1 MSRLVAR
8 GKYLFEDDR
17 KYFARG
23 VSYGPFAPNSRGEEY
38 PERERVRTDFAM
50 MRELGANVI
59 RLYVTP
65 PEWLVEEAASAGLRL
80 MVGIA
85 WPYHMAFLDSAQM
98 TRDIRETIRGA
109 VTAMRQYGDTILAC
123 SLGNEIRSDIVRW
136 HGPGAVS
143 RFLAE
148 LHDAGKQ
155 VDPDRL
161 FTYSNYPSTEYL
173 DLNFLDI
180 VSFNVYLH
188 NESDYRRYLTHLL
201 AISADRP
208 LLLSETGMDTIREG
222 EKHQAELLAWQSRA
236 AFELGLSGFIVF
248 AFTDEWFRGGAE
260 ITDWA
265 FGLVTR
271 ERQPK
276 RAFQAVMRVFAEAL
290 PPPLPAAPKASV
302 IVAAYN
308 AAATLGE
315 CLASLKDLNYPD
327 YETIVVDDGSTDATA
342 QIAEQAGARIVR
354 VDHRGLAAARNAGI
368 DAASGEVIAFID
380 ADARAD
386 RDWLYHLAETIVR
399 RGAAGAGGPNFA
411 PEPGDAG
418 AAAMASAPGL
428 PREVRLGD
436 DRLSQL
442 CGCNMAVTRA
452 ALSRVGGFDPAF
464 TSAGDDVDLSWR
476 LADAGG
482 LLACAPG
489 ATVIHE
495 RRARLDA
502 YLAQQRGYGRG
513 EGLLWRRYP
522 MRGGGDD
529 QMYGGAGASWFASLL
544 GGPRVYYGAF
554 GRGLFQTI
562 YPLAGGWWLA
572 EVPLTIQWT
581 GGAAILFALGAV
593 NRFLLVLGVAG
604 LILSCVAAAAGAI
617 RTPLARRFQTLIA
630 RIHLWVLY
638 LLGPIVRSAARESVK
653 WAMDADGADG
663 AAAAMSGAIMFGPEP
678 PDDARPIDTAQ
689 ALAATRRAL
698 VHRGLA
704 VAVTDGFQSY
714 DLEIIVPPAIRAP
727 LNALKRDGGRVALRW
742 RVRAA
747 LQRPL
752 IAAAGSLVV
761 LVAAGLTLG
770 QAAGVLVFAGAAIGA
785 VAMLR
790 ARRLPAIITAA
801 AGDAARELKASAA
814 EASEEAA

>member
-38 PERERVRTDFAM
+38 PERDRVQADFAM
-50 MRELGANVI
+50 MRELGANLI

-65 PEWLVEEAASAGLRL
+65 PEWLVQEAASAGLRL

-85 WPYHMAFLDSAQM
+85 WPYHMAFLDSPQM
-98 TRDIRETIRGA
+98 TREIRETIRSA
-109 VTAMRQYGDTILAC
+109 VTAMRQYGDTIAVC

-143 RFLAE
+143 RFLGE
-148 LHDAGKQ
+148 LFDAGKQ
-155 VDPDRL
+155 IDPDRL

-173 DLNFLDI
+173 DLSFLDI

-208 LLLSETGMDTIREG
+208 LMLSETGMDTIREG
-222 EKHQAELLAWQSRA
+222 EEHQAELLGWLSRA
-236 AFELGLSGFIVF
+236 AFELGLSGFVVF

-265 FGLVTR
+265 FGLMTR

-276 RAFQAVMRVFAEAL
+276 RAFEAVRQIFAGAL
-290 PPPLPAAPKASV
+290 PPPLSSTPRASV

-308 AAATLGE
+308 AAATLGD

-327 YETIVVDDGSTDATA
+327 YETLVVDDGSTDATA
-342 QIAEQAGARIVR
+342 QIAEQAGARVVR
-354 VDHRGLAAARNAGI
+354 VDHRGLAAARNAGV

-386 RDWLYHLAETIVR
+386 RDWLYHLVEAIVR

-411 PEPGDAG
+411 PEPADAG
-418 AAAMASAPGL
+418 AAAMAAAPGI
-428 PREVRLGD
+428 PREVRSGD

-442 CGCNMAVTRA
+442 CGCNMAVTRS

-476 LADAGG
+476 LAEGNG
-482 LLACAPG
+482 LLASAPG
-489 ATVIHE
+489 ATVVHE
-495 RRARLDA
+495 RRARLDS
-502 YLAQQRGYGRG
+502 YMAQQRGYGRG

-522 MRGGGDD
+522 LRGGGDD
-529 QMYGGAGASWFASLL
+529 QMYSGGSWLAPLL

-562 YPLAGGWWLA
+562 YPMAGGWWLA
-572 EVPLTIQWT
+572 ELPLTIQWV
-581 GGAAILFALGAV
+581 GAAAILFALGAV
-593 NRFLLVLGVAG
+593 NRFLLVLGVTG
-604 LILSCVAAAAGAI
+604 LLFTIAAAATGAI
-617 RTPLARRFQTLIA
+617 RAPLQRRFQTPIA
-630 RIHLWVLY
+630 RFRLWILY
-638 LLGPIVRSAARESVK
+638 LLGPIARSAARESVK
-653 WAMDADGADG
+653 WTMNADGADG
-663 AAAAMSGAIMFGPEP
+663 AAAAMSGALMLAPESA
-678 PDDARPIDTAQ
+678 DGGRVVDSAEV
-689 ALAATRRAL
+689 LAATRRAL
-698 VHRGLA
+698 VRRGLA

-714 DLEIIVPPAIRAP
+714 DLEIIVPPAVRAP

-742 RVRAA
+742 RVRAV
-747 LQRPL
+747 LQRPVAAAAVL
-752 IAAAGSLVV
+752 LVVLAAAGLS
-761 LVAAGLTLG
+761 LG
-770 QAAGVLVFAGAAIGA
+770 QAVGVLVFAAAAIGA

-790 ARRLPAIITAA
+790 ARRIPAIVAAA
-801 AGDAARELKASAA
+801 AGEAARELKASVA
-814 EASEEAA
+814 EATEEAA

>member
-8 GKYLFEDDR
+8 GKYLFEGDR

-38 PERERVRTDFAM
+38 PERDQVRADFAM
-50 MRELGANVI
+50 MRELGANLI

-85 WPYHMAFLDSAQM
+85 WPYHMAFLDSQQV
-98 TRDIRETIRGA
+98 TRGIRETVHSA
-109 VTAMRQYGDTILAC
+109 VTAMRQYGDTIAAC

-143 RFLAE
+143 RFLGE
-148 LHDAGKQ
+148 LYDAGKQ
-155 VDPDRL
+155 IDPDRL

-173 DLNFLDI
+173 DLSFLDM

-201 AISADRP
+201 AVSADRP
-208 LLLSETGMDTIREG
+208 LMLSETGMDTIREG
-222 EKHQAELLAWQSRA
+222 EEHQAELLGWQSRA
-236 AFELGLSGFIVF
+236 AFELGLSGFVVF

-271 ERQPK
+271 QRHPK
-276 RAFQAVMRVFAEAL
+276 RAFEAVQRVFAGAL
-290 PPPLPAAPKASV
+290 PPPLAVSPKASV

-308 AAATLGE
+308 AAATVGDCLG
-315 CLASLKDLNYPD
+315 SLKDLNYTD
-327 YETIVVDDGSTDATA
+327 YETIVVDDGSTDATS
-342 QIAEQAGARIVR
+342 QIAQQAGARVVR
-354 VDHRGLAAARNAGI
+354 VDHRGLGAARSAGI
-368 DAASGEVIAFID
+368 EAASGDVIAFID

-386 RDWLYHLAETIVR
+386 RDWLYHLVEAIVR
-399 RGAAGAGGPNFA
+399 RGAVGAGGPNFA
-411 PEPGDAG
+411 PEPADAG
-418 AAAMASAPGL
+418 AAAMASAPGI
-428 PREVRLGD
+428 PREVRSGD

-442 CGCNMAVTRA
+442 CGCNMALTRA

-476 LADAGG
+476 VAEAQG
-482 LLACAPG
+482 LLAYAPG
-489 ATVIHE
+489 AVVIHE

-522 MRGGGDD
+522 LRGGGDD
-529 QMYGGAGASWFASLL
+529 QMYGGGSSWLASLL

-562 YPLAGGWWLA
+562 YPMAGGWWLA
-572 EVPLTIQWT
+572 EVPLSIQWV
-581 GGAAILFALGAV
+581 GCAALLFALGAV
-593 NRFLLVLGVAG
+593 NRFLLVLGVTG
-604 LILSCVAAAAGAI
+604 LICSIAAAAVGAA
-617 RTPLARRFQTLIA
+617 RAPLRRRFQTPIA
-630 RIHLWVLY
+630 RVRLWVLY

-653 WAMDADGADG
+653 WTMNAEDADGAG
-663 AAAAMSGAIMFGPEP
+663 ATMRGAVMFAPQSTEGGRWV
-678 PDDARPIDTAQ
+678 DSADL
-689 ALAATRRAL
+689 LAATRRAL
-698 VHRGLA
+698 VRRGLA

-714 DLEIIVPPAIRAP
+714 DLEIIVPPAVRVP
-727 LNALKRDGGRVALRW
+727 LNALKREGGRVALRW

-747 LQRPL
+747 LRRPL
-752 IAAAGSLVV
+752 VAGAIALVV
-761 LVAAGLTLG
+761 LTAAGLTLG
-770 QAAGVLVFAGAAIGA
+770 QAAGVLVFAGAALGA

-790 ARRLPAIITAA
+790 ARRIPAILAAA
-801 AGDAARELKASAA
+801 AGDAARELKAAVA
-814 EASEEAA
+814 EAAEEAA

>member
-8 GKYLFEDDR
+8 GKYLFEGDR

-38 PERERVRTDFAM
+38 PERDRVRADFAM
-50 MRELGANVI
+50 MRELGANLI

-85 WPYHMAFLDSAQM
+85 WPYHMAFLDSPEM
-98 TRDIRETIRGA
+98 TRDIRATIGSA
-109 VTAMRQYGDTILAC
+109 VTAMRAYGDTVAAC

-143 RFLAE
+143 RFLGE
-148 LHDAGKQ
+148 LYDAGKQ
-155 VDPDRL
+155 IDPDRL

-173 DLNFLDI
+173 DLSFLDI

-208 LLLSETGMDTIREG
+208 LMLTETGMDTIREG
-222 EKHQAELLAWQSRA
+222 EEHQAELLGWQSRA
-236 AFELGLSGFIVF
+236 AFELGLSGFVVF

-276 RAFQAVMRVFAEAL
+276 QAFHALKQVFTGAL
-290 PPPLPAAPKASV
+290 PPPLAVSPKASV

-315 CLASLKDLNYPD
+315 CLASLRDLNYPD

-342 QIAEQAGARIVR
+342 QIAEDAGVHVVR

-368 DAASGEVIAFID
+368 EAASGEVIAFID
-380 ADARAD
+380 ADASAD
-386 RDWLYHLAETIVR
+386 RDWLYHLVEAIVR
-399 RGAAGAGGPNFA
+399 RAAAGAGGPNFA
-411 PEPGDAG
+411 PEPADAG
-418 AAAMASAPGL
+418 AAVMASAPGI
-428 PREVRLGD
+428 PREVRSGD

-452 ALSRVGGFDPAF
+452 ALSRVGGFDPVF

-476 LADAGG
+476 LAEADG
-482 LLACAPG
+482 LLAYAPG
-489 ATVIHE
+489 GVVTHE

-502 YLAQQRGYGRG
+502 YVAQQRGYGRG

-522 MRGGGDD
+522 LRGGGDD
-529 QMYGGAGASWFASLL
+529 EMYGGGAPWLTSLA
-544 GGPRVYYGAF
+544 GGPRVYFGAF

-562 YPLAGGWWLA
+562 YPLAGGWRLA
-572 EVPLTIQWT
+572 EVPLSIQWV
-581 GGAAILFALGAV
+581 GVAAILFALGAV
-593 NRFLLVLGVAG
+593 NRFLLVLGVTG
-604 LILSCVAAAAGAI
+604 LLFTVAAAAAGAI
-617 RTPLARRFQTLIA
+617 RAPLRRRFRTPIA
-630 RIHLWVLY
+630 RFRLWLLY

-653 WAMDADGADG
+653 WTMDADGAAGDAM
-663 AAAAMSGAIMFGPEP
+663 AASGAVMFA
-678 PDDARPIDTAQ
+678 PDSQDAGRRVDSADV
-689 ALAATRRAL
+689 LAATRRAL
-698 VHRGLA
+698 VRRGVA

-714 DLEIIVPPAIRAP
+714 DLEIIVPPAVRAP

-747 LQRPL
+747 PRRPL
-752 IAAAGSLVV
+752 VAAAVALVV
-761 LVAAGLTLG
+761 LVAAGLTPG
-770 QAAGVLVFAGAAIGA
+770 QAAGVMVFAGAAIGA

-790 ARRLPAIITAA
+790 ARRIPAIVAAA
-801 AGDAARELKASAA
+801 AGDAARELKASVA
-814 EASEEAA
+814 EATEEAA